1 MKNCYYLLLTVLFGL
16 LGLSAQAKTSKI
28 TVTPGSSARIE
39 VIVGDGSE
47 LFMNLPEGTHTVNIT
62 DTRTYRILA
71 NTGHILT
78 EVLREDGY
86 NLKTDNSFKNK
97 DYVDFYSFT
106 LSPKYTITTV
116 PESSIEQFDFTVNI
130 TNVPAGF
137 VCMLATTGTPVNLVA
152 GTNKLKFSFPDDALT
167 FYRSDLKELYSVTSN
182 GVEYTPL
189 NSRYQVPIS
198 DGAVIDIDVDGPDQE
213 LVYTIVYQ
221 DEDNFFTKILADG
234 EPVTITNNKFS
245 VRPMAKVQLYNSN
258 AADWY
263 IDRIMTPDGLL
274 YTGDYPGYP
283 YNWTDPEHYISFTA
297 RGEDPIMVK
306 AHIAKDY
313 DIILNITGADMVKV
327 NRGNEYSG
335 TPIPGLKDGKNIIK
349 MNERATALSVM
360 RTSKD
365 VFLSA
370 VTYRPEPGERL
381 KSGNYSASLDS
392 WSIANGV
399 LKNNA
404 EVFITAGDTPGD
416 FPMTVNVDKPE
427 DVRVYAYYDPT
438 GYNENIEITGLE
450 PGPNTINFPQDQSR
464 LVVVPATVDSYIT
477 SVKYRTTIASE
488 PVDATY
494 DSWYNTYTIELPET
508 ASIVDITADHYVFEH
523 SCTVFVDD
531 ASASANGVQISAA
544 SGGRVIPL
552 SSGYNTVRFND
563 EENTSDT
570 QQGFLLE
577 SLGNEGNF
585 TVFVNNTKYTEAD
598 AEARKA
604 LITLHE
610 GDIIKLYLVPAN
622 PSNVTVTFDPAE
634 GFEPADVTVDGATP
648 ATLTD
653 GKISVLPGTMITFTA
668 KADNSAI
675 VPSVTYGEA
684 GGVKPDS
691 KTGRYSVSAEA
702 RATVS
707 IAPAELQIRCRRLF
721 EPVAL
726 EFNGTTYTATG
737 VELKGEFVIGDVA
750 DSFLLGTNGNAV
762 TVNEAYTPVLVADPM
777 TLTEDAKNLI
787 VTYNHAEG
795 TLMVGTPD
803 AIETLGTD
811 TEAAAVFYN
820 LQGLRVD
827 NPEPGQIYIVRR
839 GNTVS
844 KQLMR

>member
-39 VIVGDGSE
+39 VIVGEGSE

-71 NTGHILT
+71 NTGHVLT

-86 NLKTDNSFKNK
+86 NLKTDNSYKNK

-198 DGAVIDIDVDGPDQE
+198 DGTVIDIDVDGPDQE

-297 RGEDPIMVK
+297 RGEGPIMVK

-335 TPIPGLKDGKNIIK
+335 TPITDLKDGKNVIQ
-349 MNERATALSVM
+349 MPERETALSIM
-360 RTSKD
+360 PINND
-365 VFLSA
+365 VFLAA
-370 VTYRPEPGERL
+370 VTYRPAPGEAL
-381 KSGNYSASLDS
+381 KSGNYSQGLNS
-392 WSIANGV
+392 WSIANGL

-404 EVFITAGDTPGD
+404 EVYITAGDTPGD
-416 FPMTVNVDKPE
+416 FPMTINIDNPE
-427 DVRVYAYYDPT
+427 DARVYTFYDPS
-438 GYNENIEITGLE
+438 GYYENIEVTGLVS
-450 PGPNTINFPQDQSR
+450 GSNTIRFPQDQSR

-477 SVKYRTTIASE
+477 SLTYRSSATAQ

-494 DSWYNTYTIELPET
+494 DQWNNIYTISLPESG
-508 ASIVDITADHYVFEH
+508 SIVDITADHYEFDH

-531 ASASANGVQISAA
+531 VTATTGGVQISAA

-552 SSGYNTVRFND
+552 ASGYNTVRFND
-563 EENTSDT
+563 DENISND

-577 SLGNEGNF
+577 SLGTEGNF
-585 TVFVNNTKYTEAD
+585 TVFVNNTRYDAAD
-598 AEARKA
+598 SDARKA
-604 LITLHE
+604 LITLHD

-622 PSNVTVTFDPAE
+622 PSNVTVYFDPAD
-634 GFEPADVTVDGATP
+634 GFEPTDVTVDGATP

-668 KADNSAI
+668 NSDNKAV

-707 IAPAELQIRCRRLF
+707 IAPAELQMRCRRLF
-721 EPVAL
+721 DPVNL
-726 EFNGTTYTATG
+726 EFDGTTYTATG
-737 VELKGEFVIGDVA
+737 VEIKGEFVIADMA
-750 DSFLLGTNGNAV
+750 DSFSLGTNGSAV
-762 TVNEAYTPVLVADPM
+762 AVNEAYSPVLVADPM
-777 TLTEDAKNLI
+777 TLTEDAKDLTI
-787 VTYNHAEG
+787 IYNHADG
-795 TLMVGTPD
+795 ILMVSTPGAIDTVGADTD
-803 AIETLGTD
+803 AP
-811 TEAAAVFYN
+811 AVFYN
-820 LQGLRVD
+820 LQGLRVN